1 MNLLYQSAFLKAL
14 GWALLNS
21 LWQMALLW
29 LVYLALTMGGK
40 KLLSRQR
47 HAIALLSLAGG
58 SLWFLTTLVVNLY
71 KAASGPQ
78 VITVYLE
85 NEPNYGTAWPGIINQ
100 WFEPALPFLSLAY
113 LLTAAFLFVRFY
125 FQYRHT
131 QQLFTTGLQKA
142 DPEWRIFLQQA
153 VQHMSIKKKVQIWL
167 SSLVDTPVTLGF
179 FKPVILLPVAA
190 VNHLS
195 LKQAEA
201 IILHELNHIR
211 RNDYLVNLLIACVD
225 VILFFN
231 PFARL
236 LTATI
241 RKERENCCDDLV
253 LQFSYEPQSYARALL
268 TLEQNRINT
277 SALALAATGKDKHF
291 LLNRVKRIL
300 GNEPVSNPFNQKL
313 VAYLLSALLIAFIGW
328 YNPGNVI
335 IKRLDTARQQTPAI
349 ETAQTFVTPSVQET
363 ITKPVALV
371 VVSRSAKTQKTTCVK
386 KDTETKDPYKK
397 LEQIIEMTADARLA
411 ALAKRLEELPE
422 ELASVNNVAL
432 VNNVEVVD
440 YSLPQASTP
449 APRPLIPQPVYP
461 YVPGSSFYFQ
471 AIEDTSLPKK
481 YVMTQSD
488 IKAKQAMERSMQA
501 LEQVNWKK
509 LESTLKD
516 QGMKINIGQIQ
527 QELEKALEQID
538 WKKMEEE
545 TENALEEANNQ
556 IRNLRNTFMVQFY
569 NYQRER
575 AIKQERLKQA
585 QQQILMDR
593 LQQHEQL
600 KQMEEE
606 KRMEGTRTTGKKKEC
621 TPTPCKRKRIVQI

>member
-58 SLWFLTTLVVNLY
+58 SLWFLGTLVVNLY

-78 VITVYLE
+78 VIIIYME
-85 NEPNYGTAWPGIINQ
+85 NDAATGLLPAFITQ
-100 WFEPALPFLSLAY
+100 WFEPALPILSLCY
-113 LLTAAFLFVRFY
+113 LLATAFLFIRFY

-131 QQLFTTGLQKA
+131 QRLFTTGLQKA

-153 VQHMSIKKKVQIWL
+153 VQHMSIKKNVQIWL
-167 SSLVDTPVTLGF
+167 SSLVDTPVTLGV
-179 FKPVILLPVAA
+179 FKPIILLPVAA

-236 LTATI
+236 LTSII

-253 LQFSYEPQSYARALL
+253 LQFCYEPQSYARALV

-277 SALALAATGKDKHF
+277 SALALEATGKDKHF

-300 GNEPVSNPFNQKL
+300 GNEQASNPFSQKL
-313 VAYLLSALLIAFIGW
+313 AAYLLSTLLIAFIGW
-328 YNPGNVI
+328 YNPGNII
-335 IKRLDTARQQTPAI
+335 IKKLHATREQTAAT
-349 ETAQTFVTPSVQET
+349 ETVQTFVTPPSKESIAAPVTFVVADET
-363 ITKPVALV
+363 PKKQHAACTKQ
-371 VVSRSAKTQKTTCVK
+371 RN
-386 KDTETKDPYKK
+386 ETKDPYKK
-397 LEQIIEMTADARLA
+397 LEQLIELTTEARLA
-411 ALAKRLEELPE
+411 ALTKRLEELPE
-422 ELASVNNVAL
+422 EMAFVNNIQI
-432 VNNVEVVD
+432 VN
-440 YSLPQASTP
+440 YSLPEAITP
-449 APRPLIPQPVYP
+449 DPQLPPAQEVYP

-481 YVMTQSD
+481 YIMTQSD
-488 IKAKQAMERSMQA
+488 VKAKLAMEKSMQA
-501 LEQVNWKK
+501 LQQVDWKK
-509 LESTLKD
+509 LESTLKA
-516 QGMKINIGQIQ
+516 QGMKVNISQL
-527 QELEKALEQID
+527 QEEIENAMSQID

-545 TENALEEANNQ
+545 TENALEEANNE
-556 IRNLRNTFMVQFY
+556 IKKMRNAFTVQLSR
-569 NYQRER
+569 YQNER
-575 AIKQERLKQA
+575 AIQQERMKQA
-585 QQQILMDR
+585 QQRILMDR
-593 LQQHEQL
+593 LRQHEEL
-600 KQMEEE
+600 KKMEQE
-606 KRMEGTRTTGKKKEC
+606 KKEE
-621 TPTPCKRKRIVQI
+621 CKPDTRKKKRIVQI

>member
-47 HAIALLSLAGG
+47 HAIALLSLTGG
-58 SLWFLTTLVVNLY
+58 SLWFLATLAINLY
-71 KAASGPQ
+71 QAASGPQ
-78 VITVYLE
+78 VITVYME
-85 NEPNYGTAWPGIINQ
+85 NDPVLNTGFWPGVISQ
-100 WFEPALPFLSLAY
+100 WFEPALPFLSLTY
-113 LLTAAFLFVRFY
+113 LLAAAFLFIRFY

-131 QQLFTTGLQKA
+131 QRLFTTGLQKA

-167 SSLVDTPVTLGF
+167 SSVVDTPVTLGI

-211 RNDYLVNLLIACVD
+211 RNDYLVNLLIACID

-236 LTATI
+236 LTNII
-241 RKERENCCDDLV
+241 RKEREHCCDDMV
-253 LQFSYEPQSYARALL
+253 LQFRYEPATYARALL
-268 TLEQNRINT
+268 SLEQNRINT

-300 GNEPVSNPFNQKL
+300 GNEQVGNPFNQKL
-313 VAYLLSALLIAFIGW
+313 IAYLLSTLLIAFIGW
-328 YNPGNVI
+328 YNPGNII
-335 IKRLDTARQQTPAI
+335 IKRLDLVREQAPATETLQTFATPAI
-349 ETAQTFVTPSVQET
+349 QVSFAE
-363 ITKPVALV
+363 PVAQAVAALTERTIQ
-371 VVSRSAKTQKTTCVK
+371 STCK
-386 KDTETKDPYKK
+386 KNSTDTKDPYKK
-397 LEQIIEMTADARLA
+397 LEQLIELTTDARLA
-411 ALAKRLEELPE
+411 ALTKRLEEMPE
-422 ELASVNNVAL
+422 EIAFVNNFEA
-432 VNNVEVVD
+432 VN
-440 YSLPQASTP
+440 YSLPEATAQA
-449 APRPLIPQPVYP
+449 PQQPVAQDVYP

-471 AIEDTSLPKK
+471 AVEDTTLPKK
-481 YVMTQSD
+481 YVLSKSD
-488 IKAKQAMERSMQA
+488 LKAKQAMDRSMQA
-501 LEQVNWKK
+501 LQQMDWKK
-509 LESTLKD
+509 LELKLKA
-516 QGMKINIGQIQ
+516 QGMKVNIAEVQ
-527 QELEKALEQID
+527 QEIEKAMAQID

-545 TENALEEANNQ
+545 TENALNEANNQ
-556 IRNLRNTFMVQFY
+556 IQTIRNTCVVQLG
-569 NYQRER
+569 NYQRDR

-585 QQQILMDR
+585 QQQILIDR
-593 LQQHEQL
+593 LQQHEEL
-600 KQMEEE
+600 KKLEEE
-606 KRMEGTRTTGKKKEC
+606 KKKESRTTTGRKKK
-621 TPTPCKRKRIVQI
+621 IVQI

>member
-29 LVYLALTMGGK
+29 LVYMALTRNGK

-47 HAIALLSLAGG
+47 HTLALLTLAGG
-58 SLWFLTTLVVNLY
+58 SLWFLITLVMNFY
-71 KAASGPQ
+71 EAANGVQ
-78 VITVYLE
+78 VITLYVTE
-85 NEPNYGTAWPGIINQ
+85 NAPADTLPGFISH

-113 LLTAAFLFVRFY
+113 LLAAAFLFIRFY

-142 DPEWRIFLQQA
+142 HPEWRIFLQQA
-153 VQHMSIKKKVQIWL
+153 VQHIGIKKKVQIWL
-167 SSLVDTPVTLGF
+167 SNLVDTPVTLGI

-236 LTATI
+236 LTGII

-253 LQFSYEPQSYARALL
+253 LQFCYEPQTYARALL
-268 TLEQNRINT
+268 SLEQNRVGSN
-277 SALALAATGKDKHF
+277 ALALAATGKDKYF

-313 VAYLLSALLIAFIGW
+313 VAYLLSTLLIAFIGW

-335 IKRLDTARQQTPAI
+335 VRKL
-349 ETAQTFVTPSVQET
+349 
-363 ITKPVALV
+363 KPVPEQPVAFEALQV
-371 VVSRSAKTQKTTCVK
+371 FNTPPALSNQEQENEEPASMTGEPATNAVEKSNDEPC
-386 KDTETKDPYKK
+386 TEEQNDPYKK
-397 LEQIIEMTADARLA
+397 LEQLIDLAADAKLA
-411 ALAKRLEELPE
+411 ALSEQLDELPE
-422 ELASVNNVAL
+422 QINQVVTL
-432 VNNVEVVD
+432 VNNAEVIA
-440 YSLPQASTP
+440 YSLPQNTP
-449 APRPLIPQPVYP
+449 ASQPPLSQEVYP

-471 AIEDTSLPKK
+471 ALEDTSVPKK
-481 YVMTQSD
+481 YIMAPADV
-488 IKAKQAMERSMQA
+488 KAKEAMEKSMQA
-501 LEQVNWKK
+501 LQQVDWKK
-509 LESTLKD
+509 LEQVFKA
-516 QGMKINIGQIQ
+516 QGMNINIIQIQ
-527 QELEKALEQID
+527 QEIQNAVQQVD
-538 WKKMEEE
+538 WKEV
-545 TENALEEANNQ
+545 NAATDNAMAEANAH
-556 IRNLRNTFMVQFY
+556 IEKMREAYIVRLG

-575 AIKQERLKQA
+575 TQQQEKIKQA

-593 LQQHEQL
+593 LMQREQL
-600 KQMEEE
+600 RQMEME
-606 KRMEGTRTTGKKKEC
+606 KKMEREKKKESGK
-621 TPTPCKRKRIVQI
+621 TTCKKKKIVQI

>member
-58 SLWFLTTLVVNLY
+58 SLWFLATLVVNLY

-78 VITVYLE
+78 VITVYGE
-85 NEPNYGTAWPGIINQ
+85 NDPATGFVPGIINQ

-113 LLTAAFLFVRFY
+113 LLAAAFLFIRFY

-153 VQHMSIKKKVQIWL
+153 VQHMSIKKNVQIWL
-167 SSLVDTPVTLGF
+167 SSLVDTPVTLGI

-236 LTATI
+236 LTSII
-241 RKERENCCDDLV
+241 RKERENCCDDMV
-253 LQFSYEPQSYARALL
+253 LQFRYEPQIYARALL
-268 TLEQNRINT
+268 TLEQNRIDT
-277 SALALAATGKDKHF
+277 SALALAATGKDKYF

-300 GNEPVSNPFNQKL
+300 GNEQVSNPFSQKL
-313 VAYLLSALLIAFIGW
+313 VAYLLSTLLIAFIGW
-328 YNPGNVI
+328 YNPGNVL
-335 IKRLDTARQQTPAI
+335 IKKLDATREQTAATESI
-349 ETAQTFVTPSVQET
+349 QTFVTPPAREAIAAPAAFIVDE
-363 ITKPVALV
+363 
-371 VVSRSAKTQKTTCVK
+371 TQKKLQSTCSK
-386 KDTETKDPYKK
+386 RNNETKDPYKK
-397 LEQIIEMTADARLA
+397 LEQIIELTTDARLA
-411 ALAKRLEELPE
+411 ALTKRLEELPE
-422 ELASVNNVAL
+422 EIAFVNNVQV
-432 VNNVEVVD
+432 VN
-440 YSLPQASTP
+440 YSLPEANTP
-449 APRPLIPQPVYP
+449 VPQLPPAREVYP

-471 AIEDTSLPKK
+471 AVEDTSLPKK

-488 IKAKQAMERSMQA
+488 IKAKLAMEKSMQA
-501 LEQVNWKK
+501 LQQVDWKK
-509 LESTLKD
+509 LETTLKA
-516 QGMKINIGQIQ
+516 QGMKVNIGQIQ
-527 QELEKALEQID
+527 EEIEKAISQLD
-538 WKKMEEE
+538 WNKVEEE

-556 IRNLRNTFMVQFY
+556 IQKMRNAFTVQLS
-569 NYQRER
+569 YQNER

-585 QQQILMDR
+585 QQKILMDR
-593 LQQHEQL
+593 LQQHEEL
-600 KQMEEE
+600 KKMEEE
-606 KRMEGTRTTGKKKEC
+606 KKKEC
-621 TPTPCKRKRIVQI
+621 KQTTGKRKRIVQI

>member
-58 SLWFLTTLVVNLY
+58 SLWFLATLVVNLY
-71 KAASGPQ
+71 KAANGPQ
-78 VITVYLE
+78 VITVYVE
-85 NEPNYGTAWPGIINQ
+85 NDPATGFLPGIVNQ

-113 LLTAAFLFVRFY
+113 LLAAAFLFIRFY

-153 VQHMSIKKKVQIWL
+153 VQHMSIKKNVQIWL
-167 SSLVDTPVTLGF
+167 SSLVDTPVTLGI

-236 LTATI
+236 LTSII
-241 RKERENCCDDLV
+241 RKERENCCDDMV
-253 LQFSYEPQSYARALL
+253 LQFRYEPQIYARALL
-268 TLEQNRINT
+268 TLEQNRIHTN
-277 SALALAATGKDKHF
+277 ALALAATGKDKHF

-300 GNEPVSNPFNQKL
+300 GNEQVSNPFSQKL
-313 VAYLLSALLIAFIGW
+313 VAYLLSTLLIAFIGW

-335 IKRLDTARQQTPAI
+335 IKKLDANREQTAAI
-349 ETAQTFVTPSVQET
+349 ENIQTFVTPPAKEAIAASAAFV
-363 ITKPVALV
+363 VAGE
-371 VVSRSAKTQKTTCVK
+371 TQKKLQSPCSK
-386 KDTETKDPYKK
+386 NNETKDPYKK
-397 LEQIIEMTADARLA
+397 LEQIIELTTDARLA
-411 ALAKRLEELPE
+411 ALTKRLEELPE
-422 ELASVNNVAL
+422 EMAFVNNVQV
-432 VNNVEVVD
+432 VN
-440 YSLPQASTP
+440 YSLPEANTP
-449 APRPLIPQPVYP
+449 APRLPLAQEVYP

-471 AIEDTSLPKK
+471 AVEDTSLPKK
-481 YVMTQSD
+481 YVMTKSE
-488 IKAKQAMERSMQA
+488 IKAKLAMEKSMQA
-501 LEQVNWKK
+501 LQQVDWKK
-509 LESTLKD
+509 LETTLKA
-516 QGMKINIGQIQ
+516 QGMKVNIGQIQ
-527 QELEKALEQID
+527 EEIEKAVSQID
-538 WKKMEEE
+538 WNKVEDE

-556 IRNLRNTFMVQFY
+556 IQKMRNAFTVQLS
-569 NYQRER
+569 NSQNER
-575 AIKQERLKQA
+575 AIKQERMKQA

-593 LQQHEQL
+593 LQQHEEL
-600 KQMEEE
+600 KKMEEE
-606 KRMEGTRTTGKKKEC
+606 KKKEC
-621 TPTPCKRKRIVQI
+621 KPTTGKRKRIVQI